1 MKKDINTL
9 IDEVVSNVHDDWPTL
24 YKIRYVYLAV
34 GKELMRDTDFFL
46 SVDGKLG
53 EANLSS
59 QEIIDIYNSEKG
71 RGLAVICK
79 SASSILK
86 MAYDR
91 LGIHSELIETNTSLA
106 TIYDEGEF
114 LINHWFL
121 AVYDDKGKAYFMT
134 LTPDL
139 GYIQMNMET
148 RHFASN
154 IPYIRDF
161 GSKKMQVYKGE
172 EIKPS
177 SISRDELQKIDIEI
191 GYIKRKYLYN
201 RCHLI
206 GYQLTGENANEKN
219 LITGTRYLN
228 SEGMLPF
235 ENMIADYIDETD
247 NHVLYRVTPI
257 FKGDN
262 LLASGVQ
269 IGAYSVEDK
278 GKGVSFNVYCYN
290 VQPGITIDYT
300 NGDSKLSDGTIAS
313 ITLNY
318 TKYALEVGQS
328 KTLVA
333 VTSPESAVKSVT
345 WYSSNNKIATVSK
358 NGKVT
363 AVKAGT
369 VTITAKTT
377 NGLKAICKV
386 TVKEKSGTAVVNS
399 TSSGSCT
406 YVLNTNTKKFHL
418 PSCSSVKDMKDKN
431 KQEVTCSRDEVIDM
445 GYVPCKHCNS

>member
-1 MKKDINTL
+1 MKKK
-9 IDEVVSNVHDDWPTL
+9 NVFL
-24 YKIRYVYLAV
+24 CL
-34 GKELMRDTDFFL
+34 LMALSLVCNL
-46 SVDGKLG
+46 SVMPASAALQKEKITLNNLPVYSG
-53 EANLSS
+53 EAYVELNDNVPSFS
-59 QEIIDIYNSEKG
+59 KKDMTSKAFEKYSK
-71 RGLAVICK
+71 L
-79 SASSILK
+79 
-86 MAYDR
+86 D
-91 LGIHSELIETNTSLA
+91 
-106 TIYDEGEF
+106 
-114 LINHWFL
+114 
-121 AVYDDKGKAYFMT
+121 
-134 LTPDL
+134 DL
-139 GYIQMNMET
+139 GRCGAAYANVCRET
-148 RHFASN
+148 MPTEERGN
-154 IPYIRDF
+154 I
-161 GSKKMQVYKGE
+161 GM
-172 EIKPS
+172 IKPS
-177 SISRDELQKIDIEI
+177 GWHTVKYDNVE
-191 GYIKRKYLYN
+191 GKYLYN

-206 GYQLTGENANEKN
+206 GYQLTAENANEKN

-228 SEGMLPF
+228 VEGMLPF
-235 ENMIADYIDETD
+235 ENLVADYVEETD

-269 IGAYSVEDK
+269 IEAYNVEDK

>member
-1 MKKDINTL
+1 MKKK
-9 IDEVVSNVHDDWPTL
+9 NVFL
-24 YKIRYVYLAV
+24 CL
-34 GKELMRDTDFFL
+34 LMALSLVCNL
-46 SVDGKLG
+46 SVMSASATSQKDKITLNNLPVYSG
-53 EANLSS
+53 EAYVELNDNVPSFS
-59 QEIIDIYNSEKG
+59 KNDMTTKAFEK
-71 RGLAVICK
+71 
-79 SASSILK
+79 
-86 MAYDR
+86 Y
-91 LGIHSELIETNTSLA
+91 SEL
-106 TIYDEGEF
+106 D
-114 LINHWFL
+114 
-121 AVYDDKGKAYFMT
+121 
-134 LTPDL
+134 DL
-139 GYIQMNMET
+139 GRCGVAYANVCRET
-148 RHFASN
+148 MPTEERGN
-154 IPYIRDF
+154 I
-161 GSKKMQVYKGE
+161 GM
-172 EIKPS
+172 IKPS
-177 SISRDELQKIDIEI
+177 GWQTVKYDNVD
-191 GYIKRKYLYN
+191 GKYLYN

-206 GYQLTGENANEKN
+206 GYQLTAENANEKN

-228 SEGMLPF
+228 IEGMLLF
-235 ENMIADYIDETD
+235 ENMVADYIDETD

-257 FKGDN
+257 FKGNN

-269 IGAYSVEDK
+269 MEAYSVEDK

-369 VTITAKTT
+369 VTITAKTS
-377 NGLKAICKV
+377 NGLKATCKV
-386 TVKEKSGTAVVNS
+386 TVKEKSDTTVINS
-399 TSSGSCT
+399 SANGNIN

-418 PSCSSVKDMKDKN
+418 PTCSSVKDMKDKN
-431 KQEVTCSRDEVIDM
+431 KKEVSCSRDEVIDM
-445 GYVPCKHCNS
+445 GYVPCKRCNP

>member
-1 MKKDINTL
+1 MKKKSVFL
-9 IDEVVSNVHDDWPTL
+9 CL
-24 YKIRYVYLAV
+24 LLALSLV
-34 GKELMRDTDFFL
+34 CNL
-46 SVDGKLG
+46 SVMSASAAKEKITLNNLPDYSG
-53 EANLSS
+53 EAYVELNDNVPDFSKKDMTS
-59 QEIIDIYNSEKG
+59 KAFEK
-71 RGLAVICK
+71 
-79 SASSILK
+79 
-86 MAYDR
+86 Y
-91 LGIHSELIETNTSLA
+91 SEL
-106 TIYDEGEF
+106 D
-114 LINHWFL
+114 
-121 AVYDDKGKAYFMT
+121 
-134 LTPDL
+134 DL
-139 GYIQMNMET
+139 GRCGVAYANVCTET
-148 RHFASN
+148 MPTEERGN
-154 IPYIRDF
+154 I
-161 GSKKMQVYKGE
+161 GM
-172 EIKPS
+172 IKPS
-177 SISRDELQKIDIEI
+177 GWHTVKYDNVD
-191 GYIKRKYLYN
+191 GKYLYN

-206 GYQLTGENANEKN
+206 GYQLTAENANEKN

-228 SEGMLPF
+228 VEGMLPF
-235 ENMIADYIDETD
+235 ENLVADYVEETD

-269 IGAYSVEDK
+269 IEAYSVEDK

-290 VQPGITIDYT
+290 VQPGIKIDYT

-318 TKYALEVGQS
+318 TQYALEVGQS

-369 VTITAKTT
+369 VTITAKTS
-377 NGLKAICKV
+377 NGLKATCKV
-386 TVKEKSGTAVVNS
+386 TVKEKYDTTVIN
-399 TSSGSCT
+399 GSANGNIT

-418 PSCSSVKDMKDKN
+418 PSCSSVKDIKDKN

-445 GYVPCKHCNS
+445 GYVPCKRCNP

>member
-1 MKKDINTL
+1 MKKK
-9 IDEVVSNVHDDWPTL
+9 NVFL
-24 YKIRYVYLAV
+24 CL
-34 GKELMRDTDFFL
+34 LMALSLVCNL
-46 SVDGKLG
+46 SVMSASAASQKEKITLNNLPAYSG
-53 EANLSS
+53 EAYVELNDNVPSFS
-59 QEIIDIYNSEKG
+59 KKDMTTKAFEK
-71 RGLAVICK
+71 
-79 SASSILK
+79 
-86 MAYDR
+86 Y
-91 LGIHSELIETNTSLA
+91 SELDNLGRCGTAYANVCRETMPT
-106 TIYDEGEF
+106 EERG
-114 LINHWFL
+114 
-121 AVYDDKGKAYFMT
+121 
-134 LTPDL
+134 
-139 GYIQMNMET
+139 
-148 RHFASN
+148 N
-154 IPYIRDF
+154 I
-161 GSKKMQVYKGE
+161 GM
-172 EIKPS
+172 IKPS
-177 SISRDELQKIDIEI
+177 GWHTVKYDNVD
-191 GYIKRKYLYN
+191 GKYLYN

-206 GYQLTGENANEKN
+206 GYQLTGENASEQN
-219 LITGTRYLN
+219 LITGTRYMN
-228 SEGMLPF
+228 VEGMLSF
-235 ENMIADYIDETD
+235 ENMVADYVENTD

-269 IGAYSVEDK
+269 MEAYSVEDK

-363 AVKAGT
+363 AVTTGT

-377 NGLKAICKV
+377 NGLKATCKV
-386 TVKEKSGTAVVNS
+386 TVKEKSDTTVANGAAN
-399 TSSGSCT
+399 GNIT

-418 PSCSSVKDMKDKN
+418 PSCLSVKDISVKDIKDKN

-445 GYVPCKHCNS
+445 GYVPCKRCEP

>member
-1 MKKDINTL
+1 MKKK
-9 IDEVVSNVHDDWPTL
+9 NVFL
-24 YKIRYVYLAV
+24 CLLLALSLV
-34 GKELMRDTDFFL
+34 CNL
-46 SVDGKLG
+46 SVMPASAASQKEKITLNNLPDYSG
-53 EANLSS
+53 EAYVELNDNVPSFS
-59 QEIIDIYNSEKG
+59 KKDMTSKAFEK
-71 RGLAVICK
+71 
-79 SASSILK
+79 
-86 MAYDR
+86 Y
-91 LGIHSELIETNTSLA
+91 SEL
-106 TIYDEGEF
+106 D
-114 LINHWFL
+114 
-121 AVYDDKGKAYFMT
+121 
-134 LTPDL
+134 DL
-139 GYIQMNMET
+139 GRCGVAYANVCRET
-148 RHFASN
+148 MPTEERGN
-154 IPYIRDF
+154 I
-161 GSKKMQVYKGE
+161 GM
-172 EIKPS
+172 IKPS
-177 SISRDELQKIDIEI
+177 GWQTVKYDNVD
-191 GYIKRKYLYN
+191 GKYLYN

-206 GYQLTGENANEKN
+206 GYQLTAENANEKN

-228 SEGMLPF
+228 VEGMLPF
-235 ENMIADYIDETD
+235 ENMVADYVEETD

-269 IGAYSVEDK
+269 IEAYSVEDK

-369 VTITAKTT
+369 VTITAKTS
-377 NGLKAICKV
+377 NGLKATCKV
-386 TVKEKSGTAVVNS
+386 TVKEKSDTTVINS
-399 TSSGSCT
+399 SANGNIT

-418 PSCSSVKDMKDKN
+418 PTCSSVKDMKDKN

-445 GYVPCKHCNS
+445 GYVPCKRCNP

>member
-1 MKKDINTL
+1 MKKK
-9 IDEVVSNVHDDWPTL
+9 NVFL
-24 YKIRYVYLAV
+24 CLLLALSLV
-34 GKELMRDTDFFL
+34 CNL
-46 SVDGKLG
+46 SVMSASATVQKDKITLNNLPAYSG
-53 EANLSS
+53 EAYVELNDNVPSFS
-59 QEIIDIYNSEKG
+59 KKDMTTKAFEK
-71 RGLAVICK
+71 
-79 SASSILK
+79 
-86 MAYDR
+86 Y
-91 LGIHSELIETNTSLA
+91 SEL
-106 TIYDEGEF
+106 D
-114 LINHWFL
+114 
-121 AVYDDKGKAYFMT
+121 
-134 LTPDL
+134 DL
-139 GYIQMNMET
+139 GRCGAAYANVCKET
-148 RHFASN
+148 MPTEERGN
-154 IPYIRDF
+154 I
-161 GSKKMQVYKGE
+161 GM
-172 EIKPS
+172 IKPS
-177 SISRDELQKIDIEI
+177 GWQTVKYDNVDGR
-191 GYIKRKYLYN
+191 YLYN

-206 GYQLTGENANEKN
+206 GYQLTAENANEKN

-228 SEGMLPF
+228 IEGMLPF
-235 ENMIADYIDETD
+235 ENLVADYVEETD

-269 IGAYSVEDK
+269 IEAYSVEDK

-369 VTITAKTT
+369 VTITAKTS
-377 NGLKAICKV
+377 NELKATCKV
-386 TVKEKSGTAVVNS
+386 TVKEKYDTTVIN
-399 TSSGSCT
+399 GSANGNIT

-418 PSCSSVKDMKDKN
+418 PSCSSVKDIKDKN

-445 GYVPCKHCNS
+445 GYVPCKRCNP